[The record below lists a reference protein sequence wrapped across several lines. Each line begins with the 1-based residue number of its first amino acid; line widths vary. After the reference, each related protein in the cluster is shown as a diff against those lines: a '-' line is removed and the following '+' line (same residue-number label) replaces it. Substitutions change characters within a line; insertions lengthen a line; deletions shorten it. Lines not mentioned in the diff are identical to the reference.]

1 MLFKRIMVKRSFATS
16 TLRVLV
22 VMIAFV
28 LIFFIFFS
36 IGYSVSLLGRWR
48 TFDAQQKNVGS
59 FARQIIP
66 VRGSCDEVGGVADYL
81 VTGGAGFIGSA
92 LVKRLHQ
99 LQPRAVIKVVD
110 NLWRGNVENLRE
122 REGGGY
128 AIDLDL
134 HFHNVDLTNFEDAAR
149 VIRCARNVFHLADI
163 VAGIDYVFANQGFL
177 FRQNILINTNT
188 LAAANAP
195 NSFVENY
202 TYVGTACSF
211 PRHLQNSYE
220 IVSLTE
226 NQTYPANPE
235 SSYGWSKLMGEYEAG
250 LQGKRPDNKLNISVL
265 RFHNVYGPGMIW
277 GSGAQAISALI
288 FKAINLEGGNR
299 SDVYLDVFGSGNQY
313 RDFVFIDD
321 IVDALLLAPR
331 VSGKGV
337 VQIGTGRAV
346 SIRELV
352 EMIANMVEFALGK
365 KIVPR
370 FSPGGLEG
378 DRGRV
383 SFTHKAETLLGWRAK
398 TSFEEG
404 LAKTFQHISSGM
416 LPSFGT
422 KSSPQTPPA
431 SFHMVRLLE
440 KWAQDMREN
449 STLCRHGLMSS
460 TEGIRRKSLEHPLP
474 IDPNNPSKIPPRL
487 RILVILVGQPRG
499 GELAY
504 RSMEKYLLKPH
515 DADLATFFTETA
527 PMTYLQKKARFNW
540 VVPEYDDWFSIMDKI
555 SATCVGE
562 GNVQN
567 LRNSLWGPDKG
578 GSKFLGHDSLS
589 VAHATSSVILLSFRW
604 LVQQKL
610 LQLRLDE
617 EYDIFVF
624 SRADEAYIC
633 NHYPISELYE
643 KCPNCAWCTE
653 GEEYGGFSDRHWI
666 APARVFGQAMNM
678 TTHVLCNSDR
688 FFGKVQNLETLIKV
702 SFEDTKIEVR
712 QFPPSFFTVQR
723 PYDRTKFPSWT
734 TYPDAPA
741 DAASFGLVLKY
752 PGEYNRAKERCGLDM
767 TSAFNELKN
776 VNLSAP

>member
-1 MLFKRIMVKRSFATS
+1 MIVYSFHLMDRRMT
-16 TLRVLV
+16 TTPG
-22 VMIAFV
+22 
-28 LIFFIFFS
+28 FI
-36 IGYSVSLLGRWR
+36 
-48 TFDAQQKNVGS
+48 AQQKNIVP
-59 FARQIIP
+59 FTRQKNT
-66 VRGSCDEVGGVADYL
+66 VRSSCDDIGGVADYL

-99 LQPRAVIKVVD
+99 LHPRAVIKVVD

-122 REGGGY
+122 SDGDGY

-188 LAAANAP
+188 LAAASAP

-220 IVSLTE
+220 IVALME

-250 LQGKRPDNKLNISVL
+250 LQMKRHDNKLNISIL

-288 FKAINLEGGNR
+288 FKAINLADGNR

-313 RDFVFIDD
+313 RDFVFVDD

-331 VSGKGV
+331 ISGKGV

-352 EMIANMVEFALGK
+352 EMIVKMVEFAFGK

-383 SFTHKAETLLGWRAK
+383 SFTHKAETLLNWRAK

-404 LAKTFQHISSGM
+404 LAKTFQHVSSGM
-416 LPSFGT
+416 LVNFGT
-422 KSSPQTPPA
+422 KFSPQTPPA
-431 SFHMVRLLE
+431 SFHMVRLLQ
-440 KWAQDMREN
+440 KWTQTMRN
-449 STLCRHGLMSS
+449 SDTNRALRDICTSDPSS
-460 TEGIRRKSLEHPLP
+460 TEGIHIKSIEHPLP
-474 IDPNNPSKIPPRL
+474 IDQSNSSKILPRL
-487 RILVILVGQPRG
+487 RVLVILVGQPRG

-504 RSMEKYLLKPH
+504 RSMEKYLLRSH
-515 DADLATFFTETA
+515 NADLATFFTETA
-527 PMTYLQKKARFNW
+527 PMTYLQKIARYNW

-562 GNVQN
+562 ENVQN
-567 LRNSLWGPDKG
+567 LRNRLWGPDKG
-578 GSKFLGHDSLS
+578 GSKFMGHDSLS
-589 VAHATSSVILLSFRW
+589 VAHAKSSVILMSFRW
-604 LVQQKL
+604 LVHQKL
-610 LQLRLDE
+610 LQLRLYE
-617 EYDIFVF
+617 EYDMFVF

-633 NHYPISELYE
+633 DHAPISELYHT
-643 KCPNCAWCTE
+643 CPNCAWCTH
-653 GEEYGGFSDRHWI
+653 GEEYGGFSDRHWV
-666 APARVFGQAMNM
+666 ASARVFGQVMNM

-688 FFGKVQNLETLIKV
+688 FFKRVQNLETLIKV
-702 SFEDTKIEVR
+702 SFEDTKIEVK
-712 QFPPSFFTVQR
+712 QFTPSFFTVQR
-723 PYDRTKFPSWT
+723 QSDRINFPSWAT
-734 TYPDAPA
+734 PQDTSA
-741 DAASFGLVLKY
+741 DAASFGLKLKY
-752 PGEYNRAKERCGLDM
+752 PDEYNKAKGRCGLDM
-767 TSAFNELKN
+767 TSAFNALEN
-776 VNLSAP
+776 VNMSAP